1 MNNIIYFYK
10 NLTDGKK
17 SALIGGLLI
26 LIFGIIFSIYRQ
38 STIEKLESNF
48 IWTEGT
54 ITEIRLNVSKGTT
67 QTEDI
72 FLFEFK
78 HKGKKVR
85 KTRTTYK
92 PELLKVGQKFKIKVH
107 SEDSDLLEI
116 DLNGT

>member
-1 MNNIIYFYK
+1 MNKIIELYT

-17 SALIGGLLI
+17 SALIGGVLI
-26 LIFGIIFSIYRQ
+26 LIFGIVFSINRQ
-38 STIEKLESNF
+38 NRIEKLESSF

-78 HKGKKVR
+78 HNGKKTR

-107 SEDSDLLEI
+107 PKDSDLLKI
-116 DLNGT
+116 DLNGI